1 MTFHKLTFVLLGLAG
16 ALLCNGSFLQ
26 NADQLFQTAV
36 YQEEVEGNLKGAID
50 TYQSILNRFPGDRS
64 MGAKALLRIGL
75 CREKLG
81 LREAREAYQRI
92 IDQYSEQR
100 QEVALAQERIAK
112 LSKALTAQGLI
123 EGGEGDLRIRKVP
136 ELIGGRISRDGHWL
150 CGWDDTGDMSIVEVG
165 TGSKRRLTQNASWD
179 KGDFVDD
186 LTMSRDSKRV
196 AFVWFRDNRNRDL
209 KVINIDGTG
218 ERTLR
223 TDADP
228 SAQLRVCDWT
238 PDGRYILGITSQLPL
253 KESEASRLVFFSVSD
268 GSVQEVKNLGGPR
281 PQRINMSPDGRW
293 IAYDFA
299 QNEDTGERD
308 IFLLS
313 ADGNREV
320 PLVQH
325 PADDRLLGWAPGG
338 DQILFSSDRIENGS
352 LDVWIVPVEDGK
364 ARGAPVLVRRDVDR
378 REIVPTGFTQDGSFY
393 YTVRSPKSDVYLA
406 VLDPEKTKVSTPAKN
421 VAQGFDG
428 ANRCPAWSPDGK
440 YLAYIS
446 DRESGGPRSIALC
459 ILSLDTGEYRVLF
472 PEISGMA
479 RMTWFADGESVLA
492 MGGESGG
499 LRLVADKTGG
509 VRVVNWGSISL
520 INVKTA
526 VVRTLVADDGTGIH
540 SPRCTPDGKKIL
552 YGNDSWQEKAFR
564 IISYDV
570 ESGQKKE
577 IYRSSQPITRMDIA
591 PDGKLL
597 AFLERA
603 DKALKIMPTEGGPAR
618 VLYKMES
625 AIGGPA
631 WSPDG
636 KYICFAT
643 YIKGMQRQELW
654 RIPSAGGEPVR
665 FDLAADGSMENFDI
679 HPDGRRIA
687 FDSQRSGRDVWVME
701 IFLPKRKHD

>member
-1 MTFHKLTFVLLGLAG
+1 MTFHKVTLLMLGLAG
-16 ALLCNGSFLQ
+16 ALLCDGYFIQSV
-26 NADQLFQTAV
+26 DQLFQTAV
-36 YQEEVEGNLKGAID
+36 YQEEVEGNLKGAIE
-50 TYQSILNRFPGDRS
+50 TYQMILNRFPGDRS

-112 LSKALTAQGLI
+112 LGKALAVQEPI
-123 EGGEGDLRIRKVP
+123 EGGKGDLRIRKVP
-136 ELIGGRISRDGHWL
+136 ELIGERISRDGRWL
-150 CGWDDTGDMSIVEVG
+150 CGWDDTGDLFVMETG

-186 LTMSRDSKRV
+186 LAMSPDSKRV
-196 AFVWFRDNRNRDL
+196 AFIWFRDNRNRDL

-218 ERTLR
+218 ERTLS
-223 TDADP
+223 TDVKP
-228 SAQLRVCDWT
+228 SAQLRLCDWT
-238 PDGRYILGITSQLPL
+238 SDGRYILGMTS
-253 KESEASRLVFFSVSD
+253 KESESSRFVFISVSD
-268 GSVQEVKNLGGPR
+268 GAIQVVKNLGGPR
-281 PQRINMSPDGRW
+281 PQRINISPDGRW

-299 QNEDTGERD
+299 QNEDTGVRD

-313 ADGNREV
+313 ADGSREI

-338 DQILFSSDRIENGS
+338 DQILFASDRVESGS
-352 LDVWIVPVEDGK
+352 FDVWNVPVEDGK
-364 ARGAPVLVRRDVDR
+364 ARGVPALVRRDVGR
-378 REIVPTGFTQDGSFY
+378 REIVPVGFTLDGSFY
-393 YTVRSPKSDVYLA
+393 YTVQSAKSDVYLA
-406 VLDPEKTKVSTPAKN
+406 VLDPEKAKVSTPAKN
-421 VAQGFDG
+421 VAQGFEG

-446 DRESGGPRSIALC
+446 DRESGGLRSTALC

-472 PEISGMA
+472 PQLGSMN
-479 RMTWFADGESVLA
+479 RMSWFPDGESVLA
-492 MGGESGG
+492 ISGG
-499 LRLVADKTGG
+499 SRLVNVKTGG
-509 VRVVNWGSISL
+509 VRLANWGSISL

-526 VVRTLVADDGTGIH
+526 AVRTLIADDGTGIH
-540 SPRCTPDGKKIL
+540 SPRCTPDGKKVL
-552 YGNDSWQEKAFR
+552 YANDSQDYKVYR
-564 IISYDV
+564 IIGYDV
-570 ESGQKKE
+570 ESRQKKE
-577 IYRSSQPITRMDIA
+577 LYRSSQMINWMDIS

-597 AFLERA
+597 AFLDRA
-603 DKALKIMPTEGGPAR
+603 DNALKVIPTEGGSPR
-618 VLYKMES
+618 VLCKLES
-625 AIGGPA
+625 TIRGTA

-636 KYICFAT
+636 KYIYFSR

-665 FDLAADGSMENFDI
+665 FDLAVDGSMENLDI
-679 HPDGRRIA
+679 HPDGRRIV

-701 IFLPKRKHD
+701 NFLPKRK